1 MHVWKCSHANSYEYV
16 QQALVPGCGRGYD
29 VFEFARFGYT
39 ALGIDLST
47 TAVHEATKLKDEIS
61 AKEKLPGD
69 ASFSLQNFYELQ
81 PPKEGF
87 DIIWDYTF
95 LCAMPPEFR
104 EKWAKNMRRLIA
116 PDGEL
121 VTLIYPLGDY
131 EGGPPYAMSR
141 ELVSSLLEPQ
151 ALSSKLRKDDDVVQG
166 FESTYMEPVTG
177 GLSHPSREGKEVCS
191 V

>member
-1 MHVWKCSHANSYEYV
+1 MK
-16 QQALVPGCGRGYD
+16 
-29 VFEFARFGYT
+29 
-39 ALGIDLST
+39 
-47 TAVHEATKLKDEIS
+47 
-61 AKEKLPGD
+61 
-69 ASFSLQNFYELQ
+69 

-121 VTLIYPLGDY
+121 VTLIYPLGVSSPRCFSRADRGAGEY